1 MGRLDSADMGR
12 LDSDRVDGLDSDN
25 VDGLDR
31 KYFLL
36 CLAALLT
43 IFVILFIYNIT
54 RETDVYQIQRPN
66 RTRPCILN
74 QPSNHIYS

>member
-36 CLAALLT
+36 CLVALLT

-54 RETDVYQIQRPN
+54 RETDQNFELLLIIPRNNDKTLHRIPV
-66 RTRPCILN
+66 
-74 QPSNHIYS
+74 